1 MFARIATR
9 AAFAGKR
16 VTPAA
21 ARFNSSSSSS
31 TAARVIQMAAE
42 AERPSAAEAA
52 VPALWA
58 VCGVLT
64 FTAWN
69 RMGERSAE
77 GNVEKLLIV

>member
-16 VTPAA
+16 
-21 ARFNSSSSSS
+21 FNSSSSSS
-31 TAARVIQMAAE
+31 TTARVMQMAAQ
-42 AERPSAAEAA
+42 AERPTATEFA

-58 VCGVLT
+58 ACGVLT

-69 RMGERSAE
+69 RMSERSA
-77 GNVEKLLIV
+77 GDNVEKLLIV